1 MELRMVYFWLHALA
15 VGGRCVCGSI
25 FSSYIHSRVKKDKPT
40 VFVPLSKCL
49 IQVKSYFM
57 SGVAS
62 WMLYVC
68 SCIVVL
74 WYI

>member
-25 FSSYIHSRVKKDKPT
+25 FSSYIHSRIKRQANCFFT
-40 VFVPLSKCL
+40 SFKCL
-49 IQVKSYFM
+49 IQVKTYFM
-57 SGVAS
+57 AGVAS

-74 WYI
+74 CISL